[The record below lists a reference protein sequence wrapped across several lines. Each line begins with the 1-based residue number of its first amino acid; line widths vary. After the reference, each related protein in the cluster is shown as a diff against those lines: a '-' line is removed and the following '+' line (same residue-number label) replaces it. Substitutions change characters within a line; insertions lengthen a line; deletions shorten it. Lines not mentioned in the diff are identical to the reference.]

1 MSVNLPI
8 LEESVKNK
16 YQILRET
23 YTEFDDLIR
32 RIGDTNE
39 VVILGGWVRNA
50 IHQYMHKSKISFNDI
65 DLVVDGQID
74 MKFNKIARKNNF
86 GGYRININGNKKID
100 IWELRQTLAFRKNI
114 FNSSLSNLLKTTV
127 FTVNS
132 IMFSIKLNKLANYN
146 AIEDIERKFIR
157 FNCKDYLNIYPELQ
171 CFRAIKLANNLGY
184 VLDSDIRSFII
195 NCIKKVSP
203 EQFLKSVKVHKYWVS
218 KEDINEIYREWAS
231 FNYSEV

>member
-1 MSVNLPI
+1 MSVDFPI

-16 YQILRET
+16 YQILRKT

-32 RIGDTNE
+32 MLGKINE

-50 IHQYMHKSKISFNDI
+50 IHEYMHKSQISFNDI

-74 MKFNKIARKNNF
+74 MQFNKIARKNNF

-114 FNSSLSNLLKTTV
+114 FNSSFSNLLKTTV

-132 IMFSIKLNKLANYN
+132 VMFSINSNKVANYN

-157 FNCKDYLNIYPELQ
+157 FNCKDYLNIYPEFQ
-171 CFRAIKLANNLGY
+171 SFRAIKLASDLGY
-184 VLDSDIRSFII
+184 ALDSDIRSFII
-195 NCIKKVSP
+195 NCIKKVPP
-203 EQFLKSVKVHKYWVS
+203 EQFLKSVKVHKRWVS
-218 KEDINEIYREWAS
+218 KEDINEIYREWANV
-231 FNYSEV
+231 NYSEL